1 MKIIRTTD
9 FELVA
14 KLNKPIHDLHVS
26 LYPEHFT
33 EYSFGAMRDAFE
45 RFMQN
50 ESFSFFIVEDNNEPL
65 GYAWIEIKNY
75 SQGAFV
81 KQRKSLFVHQ
91 ISIVENQKRKGY
103 GSFLMNYIYDFAK
116 SEGIE
121 MIELDY
127 WTDNE
132 HAKNFY
138 DKQGFAAF
146 REYVYKKI

>member
-33 EYSFGAMRDAFE
+33 EYSFEAMRDAFE

-50 ESFSFFIVEDNNEPL
+50 ENFNFFILEDNDEPL

-75 SQGAFV
+75 SQGAFSR
-81 KQRKSLFVHQ
+81 QRKSLFVHQ
-91 ISIVENQKRKGY
+91 LSIVESHKRKGY
-103 GSFLMNYIYDFAK
+103 GSHLMDYIYDLART
-116 SEGIE
+116 EGIDV
-121 MIELDY
+121 IELDY
-127 WTDNE
+127 WTKNE

-138 DKQGFAAF
+138 DKQGFTTF
-146 REYVYKKI
+146 REYVSKKI